1 VPKKA
6 AKKKAAPKKRK
17 PSPPPVPLTG
27 KHKSHLRALAHPLKP
42 VVQIGKQGLSD
53 AVLTALDVAL
63 ERHELIKVKVSGESE
78 LDAAELAPK
87 IAKATRGQVAQIIGR
102 TLVLYRRRAENPKI
116 QLPKAKPKAAA
127 AATPAAA
134 REEDDYGPD
143 DGEDAVDDEDDE
155 DDDELDD
162 EDADEDEDLE

>member
-6 AKKKAAPKKRK
+6 VKKKAAPKKRK

-102 TLVLYRRRAENPKI
+102 TLVLYRRRPDSPKI
-116 QLPKAKPKAAA
+116 QLPKAKAKATAAA
-127 AATPAAA
+127 RASAPVA

-143 DGEDAVDDEDDE
+143 DDEDAVDD
-155 DDDELDD
+155 DDDEELGDD
-162 EDADEDEDLE
+162 DGADDDEDLE